1 MPCGHDL
8 HAAGRTGRDAPGGRA
23 PATSGAGFG
32 GPPTGVVGAVLAMR
46 TWAVVGLS
54 DNTVRPAWEVAGFLS
69 RQGKRIVPV
78 HPRAVAVHGQT
89 GYPSLADIP
98 FEVDVV
104 DVFVRSQLAGPVVD
118 EAIAVGARA
127 VWMQLGV
134 VDHDAEARGEAAG
147 LLVVMNRCPKL
158 EWRAA

>member
-1 MPCGHDL
+1 MP
-8 HAAGRTGRDAPGGRA
+8 PGA
-23 PATSGAGFG
+23 VAT
-32 GPPTGVVGAVLAMR
+32 VLAMR

-54 DNTVRPAWEVAGFLS
+54 DNTFRPAWDVAGFLS
-69 RQGKRIVPV
+69 RHGKRIVPV
-78 HPRAVAVHGQT
+78 HPRAVPVHGQT
-89 GYPSLADIP
+89 GYRRLADVP

-104 DVFVRSQLAGPVVD
+104 DVFVRSELAGPVVD
-118 EAIAVGARA
+118 EAIAIGARA

-134 VDHDAEARGEAAG
+134 IDHDAAARAEAAG